1 MTLSDIP
8 SGNSRMLVVDDE
20 AQVRAS
26 FATLLEGDGYKV
38 LQASNG
44 REAQARCRET
54 PVDVAIIDLVMQ
66 EQEGL
71 ENSAPTPCFA
81 DPSFPTRS

>member
-1 MTLSDIP
+1 
-8 SGNSRMLVVDDE
+8 MLVVDDE

-54 PVDVAIIDLVMQ
+54 PLDVAIIDLVMP

-71 ENSAPTPCFA
+71 VDALFRRPFVPDTIFNAVRRMTK
-81 DPSFPTRS
+81 R

>member
-1 MTLSDIP
+1 
-8 SGNSRMLVVDDE
+8 MLVVDDE

-54 PVDVAIIDLVMQ
+54 PVDLAIIDLVMP

-71 ENSAPTPCFA
+71 EAIQNIRRDWPQIGLIAIS
-81 DPSFPTRS
+81 

>member
-1 MTLSDIP
+1 MTPSDIP

-54 PVDVAIIDLVMQ
+54 PLDVAIIDLVMP

-71 ENSAPTPCFA
+71 ETVQNIRR
-81 DPSFPTRS
+81 D